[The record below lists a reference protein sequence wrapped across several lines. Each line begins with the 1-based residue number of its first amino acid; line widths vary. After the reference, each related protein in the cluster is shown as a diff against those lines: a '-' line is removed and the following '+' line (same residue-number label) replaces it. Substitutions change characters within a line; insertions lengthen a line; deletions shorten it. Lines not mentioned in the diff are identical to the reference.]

1 MKMEELKFSRSTFVL
16 KDQQGSVVAACCM
29 HVDDGLLAG
38 DPTSKEYQQLL
49 KAIDQAFNI
58 KEWKKLGTTPTTY
71 LGMDVIYDQKKGE
84 IVDDMKL
91 YVMKIFPM
99 EYEAK
104 NEEKLSPK
112 DTTKFRRL
120 VMQMRWPAQH
130 VLPEYMFVISHL
142 AQRVTSAVGAD
153 AKKAN
158 DVLAKMRRS
167 AENGKAV
174 LRYRKLQGKLMV
186 VSYFDAS
193 LGKKEAM
200 AAQLGEFHLQTTEAA
215 KNEITTGNPIEYH
228 SNKIARVVRSSMA
241 AEGCAMTTA
250 ADHQLLS
257 RMLCDAF
264 WHGRTDVSPKWKE
277 CIETTGAIVTDAKS
291 LYDHCLRVGHMATE
305 RQTALDI
312 LAVKTMIQENLVK
325 LFWTPTFKQLAD
337 ALTKEMDD
345 ILLRKFRK
353 DGKVCLVQ
361 SKEDEQIEVQRAQI
375 RKGQRERRNLRMKSA
390 KQPTRFSLNVKI

>member
-1 MKMEELKFSRSTFVL
+1 ML
-16 KDQQGSVVAACCM
+16 KDEKNQVIAACCM

-38 DPTSKEYQQLL
+38 DPSTPGFQRLL
-49 KAIDQAFNI
+49 KSVDEAFNI
-58 KEWKKLGTTPTTY
+58 KEWKSLDANPTTY
-71 LGMDVIYDQKKGE
+71 LGMEIKYDKEGRK
-84 IVDDMKL
+84 ITDDMES
-91 YVMKIFPM
+91 YVMKILPM

-104 NEEKLSPK
+104 NENRLNAKEV
-112 DTTKFRRL
+112 TKFRRL
-120 VMQMRWPAQH
+120 IMQMRWPAQH
-130 VLPEYMFVISHL
+130 VLPVYMYVVSHL
-142 AQRVTSAVGAD
+142 AQKVTQAVGAD

-158 DVLAKMRRS
+158 EVLAKMKES
-167 AENGKAV
+167 AKRGEAV
-174 LRYRKLQGKLMV
+174 LHYYGLRGELMV

-200 AAQLGEFHLQTTEAA
+200 AAQLGEFHI
-215 KNEITTGNPIEYH
+215 ITTQDVQEKVVCGNVIEYH

-264 WHGRTDVSPKWKE
+264 WFGKTEVAPKWKE
-277 CIETTGAIVTDAKS
+277 QILTKGAIITDAKS
-291 LYDHCLRVGHMATE
+291 LYGHCLKVGHMASE

-345 ILLRKFRK
+345 SLLRKFKK
-353 DGKVCLVQ
+353 DGMVCLVQ
-361 SKEDEQIEVQRAQI
+361 SKEDAAMEVQRAQI
-375 RKGQRERRNLRMKSA
+375 RKGQREGRNMRLKKA
-390 KQPTRFSLNVKI
+390 KQPTLFSLNVKK